1 MPDNAI
7 TAAMDA
13 LPEQFRIA
21 VYYSEVGRRRCIEWK
36 SAGSEQAA
44 QLSSSAVEPGNHG
57 SNWGAHDLSDLP
69 APEAFAPPAASA
81 CDPTFQRQ
89 IPKPTRREGI
99 SMTTPPGGSTPAAY
113 DESWD
118 DILLQRLRTAA
129 RSGRSPGRG
138 PVAELRRHDH
148 AHATEYV
155 ATLTS
160 S

>member
-89 IPKPTRREGI
+89 IPSHSPRGDFND
-99 SMTTPPGGSTPAAY
+99 PPGGLHARGLRRVLGRHPA
-113 DESWD
+113 SGP
-118 DILLQRLRTAA
+118 RTAA